1 MKKNTL
7 LKAHF
12 ILAGA
17 TLALLTGC
25 VPVAVV
31 GVMGGAT
38 GVATSA
44 AEERGIGG
52 VISDADLKRQVRN
65 RIEEINPNADAKVG
79 VIVRQGRVLLTGTVE
94 TQKLQIDAV
103 RAAWEVH
110 GVREVIDE
118 IRLGSE
124 PGAGQTAKD
133 SWISTQIKT
142 KLLVGKNIA
151 SINYEFTTH
160 NGVVYLIG
168 IAQNP
173 QELDEVLHII
183 RNVDG
188 VKQVISHVT
197 IKDQLADYYAQ
208 PGSAPAASVYGT
220 PQHSPYSSP
229 SDSLQQPNNES
240 AFN

>member
-7 LKAHF
+7 LKTHF
-12 ILAGA
+12 ILAGV
-17 TLALLTGC
+17 TFALLEGC
-25 VPVAVV
+25 VPAAVV

-52 VISDADLKRQVRN
+52 VISDADLKRKVRN
-65 RIEEINPNADAKVG
+65 RIEELNPNAYAQVN

-103 RAAWEVH
+103 RAAWEVY

-124 PGAGQTAKD
+124 PSAGQTAKD
-133 SWISTQIKT
+133 AWISTQIKT
-142 KLLVGKNIA
+142 KLLMGENIA

-160 NGVVYLIG
+160 NGTVYVIG
-168 IAQNP
+168 IAQDQ
-173 QELDEVLHII
+173 QELDKVLHIM

-197 IKDQLADYYAQ
+197 IKSQPIDYYAQ
-208 PGSAPAASVYGT
+208 PNSPSAPVYRT
-220 PQHSPYSSP
+220 PQHNPYASPTG
-229 SDSLQQPNNES
+229 SLQQPNNES